1 MAIADARVAHAQ
13 AFEAEFIDHAAGGSS
28 GRIFE
33 DAAGAFLPHRLAGA
47 PLFIADTNSLKYFL
61 VRFGGK
67 TQRHCEHHII
77 RRKRSVTVFKGNLIV
92 PEDFYLALG
101 GAVDLHLLH
110 VAPDLR
116 AVRAGVHAKSSAN
129 RAGNTNKPLHPA
141 KIVFRAERNGST

>member
-1 MAIADARVAHAQ
+1 MAIADAGIADAQ
-13 AFEAEFIDHAAGGSS
+13 AFEAELINHASSRGS
-28 GRIFE
+28 GRVLE
-33 DAAGAFLPHRLAGA
+33 DAAGAFLPHGLAGA
-47 PLFIADTNSLKYFL
+47 PFFIADANSLNYFT

-77 RRKRSVTVFKGNLIV
+77 RRKRSVTVFKGNLST
-92 PEDFYLALG
+92 PEDFYPAPG
-101 GAVDLHLLH
+101 GAIDLHLLH